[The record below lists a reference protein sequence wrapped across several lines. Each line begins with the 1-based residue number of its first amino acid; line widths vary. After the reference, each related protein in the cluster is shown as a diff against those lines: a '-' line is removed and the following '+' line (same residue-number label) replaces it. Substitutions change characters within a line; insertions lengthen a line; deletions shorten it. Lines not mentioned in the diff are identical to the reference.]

1 MSATIDLV
9 VVCTPS
15 GLHVRLAE
23 EALAAGKHVVIEKPL
38 DVSMPR
44 AREIADLADVA
55 AARGLVVSVIS
66 QHRFDP
72 SSVAV
77 ARAVRD
83 GRFGRVTS
91 GIASVAW
98 WRSQDYYDSGQWRGT
113 WELDGG
119 GAVMN
124 QGVHTVDLLVWFLGR
139 PVDVYAHTAL
149 LAHDRVEV
157 EDVAVATV
165 RFESGALG
173 VIHATTAA
181 YPGLSVRVQVHGDR
195 GSAIIDDDQLEYFYA
210 APEGAFDP
218 SGSSARNQAADLV
231 PAGEVRGGDRGPD
244 VFVAGHLRQYE
255 DVVDAITDG
264 REPGVRVEDALLS
277 LAVVRAVYLSAT
289 LGRAVALD
297 EVLSGSLDG
306 DHSGDGS
313 RRMKFSVF
321 TASTPEWD
329 AGGGRAHPRRP
340 GLGRHRMARH
350 RPGAGGSARI
360 LGRQPGHL
368 APEGLEGEL
377 DEIARITRDA
387 GLEFSGIGGYAR
399 ADDHENVDRMLAA
412 TAASAHA
419 RCGSPCRRCASAT
432 TANCSLRRAPTWNGP
447 PSVRPTSA

>member
-1 MSATIDLV
+1 MSDAATGRSVLSVAIVGCGIIGLNHARAIARHPRLTITALVDAVPAAATMLADQVESELGIARPAEHVSLTAALAASPIDLV

-15 GLHVRLAE
+15 GLHVPLAE
-23 EALAAGKHVVIEKPL
+23 EALLAGKHVVIEKPL
-38 DVSMPR
+38 DVSMER
-44 AREIADLADVA
+44 AREIAGLA
-55 AARGLVVSVIS
+55 AAAATRGLVVSVIS

-113 WELDGG
+113 WEFDGG

-210 APEGAFDP
+210 AGDDAFDP
-218 SGSSARNQAADLV
+218 GGSSARNQAAELV
-231 PAGEVRGGDRGPD
+231 PADELRGGDRGPD
-244 VFVAGHLRQYE
+244 VFITGHLRQYE
-255 DVVDAITDG
+255 DVVDAIVEG

-289 LGRAVALD
+289 LGRSVAVD

-306 DHSGDGS
+306 I
-313 RRMKFSVF
+313 SVV
-321 TASTPEWD
+321 TGTVA
-329 AGGGRAHPRRP
+329 
-340 GLGRHRMARH
+340 
-350 RPGAGGSARI
+350 
-360 LGRQPGHL
+360 
-368 APEGLEGEL
+368 
-377 DEIARITRDA
+377 
-387 GLEFSGIGGYAR
+387 
-399 ADDHENVDRMLAA
+399 
-412 TAASAHA
+412 
-419 RCGSPCRRCASAT
+419 
-432 TANCSLRRAPTWNGP
+432 
-447 PSVRPTSA
+447 

>member
-1 MSATIDLV
+1 MSDAATGRSVLSVVIVGCGIIGLNHARAIARHPRLTITALVDAVPAAATTLADQVESELGMARPAEYVDLTAALAASPVDLV

-23 EALAAGKHVVIEKPL
+23 EALLAGKHVVIEKPL
-38 DVSMPR
+38 DVSMER
-44 AREIADLADVA
+44 AREIAGLA
-55 AARGLVVSVIS
+55 AAAATRGLLVSVIS

-77 ARAVRD
+77 ARAVHD

-173 VIHATTAA
+173 IIHATTAA

-210 APEGAFDP
+210 AGDGAFDP
-218 SGSSARNQAADLV
+218 GGSSARNQAAELV
-231 PAGEVRGGDRGPD
+231 PASELRGGDRGPE
-244 VFVAGHLRQYE
+244 VFVTGHLRQYE
-255 DVVDAITDG
+255 DVVDAIIEG

-289 LGRAVALD
+289 LGRSVAVD
-297 EVLSGSLDG
+297 EVLSGSLD
-306 DHSGDGS
+306 
-313 RRMKFSVF
+313 RISVV
-321 TASTPEWD
+321 T
-329 AGGGRAHPRRP
+329 
-340 GLGRHRMARH
+340 
-350 RPGAGGSARI
+350 GAGA
-360 LGRQPGHL
+360 
-368 APEGLEGEL
+368 
-377 DEIARITRDA
+377 
-387 GLEFSGIGGYAR
+387 
-399 ADDHENVDRMLAA
+399 
-412 TAASAHA
+412 
-419 RCGSPCRRCASAT
+419 
-432 TANCSLRRAPTWNGP
+432 
-447 PSVRPTSA
+447 

>member
-1 MSATIDLV
+1 MSDATTGRPVLSVAIVGCGIIGLNHARAIARHPRLTITALVDAVPTAATALADQVESELGIRRPAKYTSLPQALAASPIDLV

-44 AREIADLADVA
+44 ARKIAGLAAEA
-55 AARGLVVSVIS
+55 ATRGLVVSVIS

-77 ARAVRD
+77 AQAVRD
-83 GRFGRVTS
+83 GRFGHVTS

-98 WRSQDYYDSGQWRGT
+98 WRSQEYYDSGQWRGT

-173 VIHATTAA
+173 IIHATTAA

-210 APEGAFDP
+210 AGDGAID
-218 SGSSARNQAADLV
+218 STGASAHNQAAELV
-231 PAGEVRGGDRGPD
+231 PAGELRGGDRGPD
-244 VFVAGHLRQYE
+244 VFIAGHLRQYE
-255 DVVDAITDG
+255 DVVDAITEG

-289 LGRAVALD
+289 LGRSVSLD

-306 DHSGDGS
+306 VTVTTG
-313 RRMKFSVF
+313 
-321 TASTPEWD
+321 A
-329 AGGGRAHPRRP
+329 AA
-340 GLGRHRMARH
+340 
-350 RPGAGGSARI
+350 GAGAMG
-360 LGRQPGHL
+360 
-368 APEGLEGEL
+368 
-377 DEIARITRDA
+377 
-387 GLEFSGIGGYAR
+387 
-399 ADDHENVDRMLAA
+399 AA
-412 TAASAHA
+412 TQGAA
-419 RCGSPCRRCASAT
+419 AT
-432 TANCSLRRAPTWNGP
+432 GAGT
-447 PSVRPTSA
+447 

>member
-1 MSATIDLV
+1 MSDAATGRSVFSVVIVGCGIIGLNHARAIARHPRLTITALVDAVPAAATTLADQVESELGMARPAEYVDLTAALAASSVDLV

-23 EALAAGKHVVIEKPL
+23 EALLAGKHVVIEKPL
-38 DVSMPR
+38 DVSMER
-44 AREIADLADVA
+44 AREIAGLA
-55 AARGLVVSVIS
+55 AAAATRGLLVSVIS

-77 ARAVRD
+77 ARAVHD

-210 APEGAFDP
+210 AGEGAFDP
-218 SGSSARNQAADLV
+218 GGSSARNQAAELV
-231 PAGEVRGGDRGPD
+231 PASELRGGDRGPD
-244 VFVAGHLRQYE
+244 VFITGHLRQYE
-255 DVVDAITDG
+255 DVVDAIIEG

-289 LGRAVALD
+289 LGRSVAVE
-297 EVLSGSLDG
+297 EVLSGSLD
-306 DHSGDGS
+306 
-313 RRMKFSVF
+313 RISVV
-321 TASTPEWD
+321 T
-329 AGGGRAHPRRP
+329 
-340 GLGRHRMARH
+340 
-350 RPGAGGSARI
+350 GAGA
-360 LGRQPGHL
+360 
-368 APEGLEGEL
+368 
-377 DEIARITRDA
+377 
-387 GLEFSGIGGYAR
+387 
-399 ADDHENVDRMLAA
+399 
-412 TAASAHA
+412 
-419 RCGSPCRRCASAT
+419 
-432 TANCSLRRAPTWNGP
+432 
-447 PSVRPTSA
+447 

>member
-1 MSATIDLV
+1 MSDATIGRSELSVAIVGCGIIGLNHARAIARHPRLTITALVDAVPTAATELADQVVSELGGARPALYERLQDALATSPIDLV

-15 GLHVRLAE
+15 GLHVRLAD

-44 AREIADLADVA
+44 AREIAGLAAEA
-55 AARGLVVSVIS
+55 ATRGLVVSVIS

-77 ARAVRD
+77 AQAVRD
-83 GRFGRVTS
+83 GRFGRLTS

-98 WRSQDYYDSGQWRGT
+98 WRSQEYYDSGQWRGT

-149 LAHDRVEV
+149 LAHDRVDV

-210 APEGAFDP
+210 AGDEAFDAT
-218 SGSSARNQAADLV
+218 GSSAHNQASTLV
-231 PAGEVRGGDRGPD
+231 PAGELRGGDRGPD

-255 DVVDAITDG
+255 DIVEAITTR

-297 EVLSGSLDG
+297 EVLSGSLDEIT
-306 DHSGDGS
+306 
-313 RRMKFSVF
+313 VA
-321 TASTPEWD
+321 T
-329 AGGGRAHPRRP
+329 
-340 GLGRHRMARH
+340 
-350 RPGAGGSARI
+350 GAGA
-360 LGRQPGHL
+360 
-368 APEGLEGEL
+368 
-377 DEIARITRDA
+377 
-387 GLEFSGIGGYAR
+387 
-399 ADDHENVDRMLAA
+399 
-412 TAASAHA
+412 
-419 RCGSPCRRCASAT
+419 
-432 TANCSLRRAPTWNGP
+432 
-447 PSVRPTSA
+447 